1 MKRIFVMI
9 SNLLASLFFIWVFS
23 IWDDTYV
30 SYYYPN
36 IAAFVSSPKTTF
48 DSVSERLTQLAEETD
63 SLIAI
68 QHQEPGED
76 GTPIFSYTTFGRGK
90 LPNGLS
96 EKSLKDARTTSVKT
110 NYFIFDGNLDVD
122 YLRQELS
129 RLGLSNLYMSK
140 PSNLTVL
147 TSVFSNGFQAI
158 GLLIFFLTFGAL
170 SLISQIRV
178 LRTAG
183 IRLIS
188 GDNRWLIFLRPLGQ
202 DVGNALFGVGSSIV
216 FMLILK
222 QFIPFPLIALSTI
235 VTGLVVYNILLLA
248 ISLFFASIFA
258 IGIKKVHLMQ
268 VIKGQIPVRGIISLI
283 LIGQLLAVIIV
294 AIGVSRTF
302 TYSQAWQQQEQ
313 GRNAWQKESNLTV
326 LSSGR
331 EGVDLRQ
338 DRKEVIRKQKIW
350 FDLINQAVSEE
361 KAFLAYHHLVDR
373 VMKNG
378 IGSSKNLMTSTV
390 WQDYSPE
397 GNVLIVTPQYL
408 KRQQVK
414 VKPEIDAKINQLI
427 SGEFILLL
435 PEKLH
440 SEENHYK
447 AIFEEDLTNRVSSED
462 TRQNM
467 VATVSYLETGHDRF
481 VYNTTPISYQQFLRD
496 PIIVVLTPQSTGE
509 QAFLFWEQVA
519 QNYLFFDHLSV
530 AQDLIHTYGIENWVS
545 ELQLGHQIHQTLL
558 DNLQRE
564 MWTMVA
570 GAMLGI
576 MTSVLMFNT
585 MNCLY
590 FEEFRRNI
598 FIKRIAGLRFLE
610 IHRNYLLSQL
620 FVFFLGF
627 LVSVFL
633 VTNVLIAFLVL
644 LLFIVLSIFQL
655 YFQMKKEN
663 QMSMLILKGA

>member
-1 MKRIFVMI
+1 MKRIFVII

-23 IWDDTYV
+23 IWADTYV

-36 IAAFVSSPKTTF
+36 VAAFVSSPETTF
-48 DSVSERLTQLAEETD
+48 DSITERLTQLAEETD

-96 EKSLKDARTTSVKT
+96 EKSLQDARTNSVKT
-110 NYFIFDGNLDVD
+110 NYFIFDGNLEVD
-122 YLRQELS
+122 YLKQELS
-129 RLGLSNLYMSK
+129 RAGLSNLYMSK

-147 TSVFSNGFQAI
+147 TLVFSNGFQAI

-188 GDNRWLIFLRPLGQ
+188 GDNRWLIFLRPISQ
-202 DVGNALFGVGSSIV
+202 DVGNALMGLLSGIIFAV
-216 FMLILK
+216 ILK
-222 QFIPFPLIALSTI
+222 QFIPFPFIALSTI
-235 VTGLVVYNILLLA
+235 ITGLVVYNILLLA

-258 IGIKKVHLMQ
+258 IGVKKVHLMQ

-283 LIGQLLAVIIV
+283 LIGQLLAVVIV
-294 AIGVSRTF
+294 AIAVSRTL

-313 GRNAWQKESNLTV
+313 GRNAWQKESKLIV
-326 LSSGR
+326 VSSGR
-331 EGVDLRQ
+331 EGVDPRQ
-338 DRKEVIRKQKIW
+338 DREEVIRKQKIW
-350 FDLINQAVSEE
+350 FDLINQAISEE
-361 KAFLAYHHLVDR
+361 KAFLAYHHLIDR
-373 VMKNG
+373 VMQNG
-378 IGSSKNLMTSTV
+378 MGSSKNLTTSTV
-390 WQDYSPE
+390 WQDYNPA

-414 VKPEIDAKINQLI
+414 VEPETDDKIHQLTA
-427 SGEFILLL
+427 GEFILLL
-435 PEKLH
+435 PENLR
-440 SEENHYK
+440 SEESYYK
-447 AIFEEDLTNRVSSED
+447 ALFEEDLTNRMSSQD
-462 TRQNM
+462 TRQDM
-467 VATVSYLETGHDRF
+467 AATVYYLETGHDRF

-509 QAFLFWEQVA
+509 QAFLFWEQAA
-519 QNYLFFDHLSV
+519 QTYLFFDNLSV
-530 AQDLIHTYGIENWVS
+530 AQSLIHQHGIESWVS
-545 ELQLGHQIHQTLL
+545 ELQSGYYIHQTLL

-570 GAMLGI
+570 GAILGI

-585 MNCLY
+585 MNRLY
-590 FEEFRRNI
+590 FEEFRRDI

-620 FVFFLGF
+620 CVFFLGF
-627 LVSVFL
+627 LASIFL
-633 VTNVLIAFLVL
+633 VRDILIAFLVL
-644 LLFIVLSIFQL
+644 LLFIALSVLQL
-655 YFQMKKEN
+655 HFQMKKEN
-663 QMSMLILKGA
+663 QMSTLILKGA